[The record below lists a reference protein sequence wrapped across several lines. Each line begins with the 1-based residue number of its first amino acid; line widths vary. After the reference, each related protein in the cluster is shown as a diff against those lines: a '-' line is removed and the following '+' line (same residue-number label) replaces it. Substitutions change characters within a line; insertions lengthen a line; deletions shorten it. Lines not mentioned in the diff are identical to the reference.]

1 MDLWHAY
8 WINGSWPGNGGSRNQ
23 QMGLI
28 CMNGVLVVFVPL
40 RVVGNISSYN
50 ARTVLKDQ
58 AKSQTLEVA
67 KGLGPWLIWP
77 CRNS

>member
-1 MDLWHAY
+1 MLIGLTEVGLEMGW
-8 WINGSWPGNGGSRNQ
+8 SRNQ

-40 RVVGNISSYN
+40 RVVGNISSYQ

-67 KGLGPWLIWP
+67 KGLGHMANLAVQE
-77 CRNS
+77 